1 VEQHVVDVDDVDSVP
16 RVQRDTAKREK
27 GTERGGEGG
36 GKGSSGDEKG
46 NEKEEKE
53 EENVRVG
60 KVERKDRGGI
70 PPIRQLLQNT
80 HLIQRLPSPLS
91 RSPLESYFRVF
102 SLTSH
107 VPSVYVKDG
116 SRKYIKVTC
125 FSPTLPPPLLLPSYV
140 TV

>member
-1 VEQHVVDVDDVDSVP
+1 VEQHVVDDVDGVDGVP
-16 RVQRDTAKREK
+16 RVQRDTERREK
-27 GTERGGEGG
+27 GG
-36 GKGSSGDEKG
+36 GKCASGEEKG

-91 RSPLESYFRVF
+91 RFPLELF
-102 SLTSH
+102 
-107 VPSVYVKDG
+107 
-116 SRKYIKVTC
+116 
-125 FSPTLPPPLLLPSYV
+125 
-140 TV
+140 